1 MKIRA
6 MLAALLLAAGLV
18 CVPGCKKAAKK
29 TAAENAEP
37 TTPSEVAAAYM
48 KALMDGDEAAAL
60 KLCTGKNAEKDVKEA
75 VREMAEAKKKAE
87 ADPKCEEALGLAV
100 LKNYKFAETIEGDK
114 ATTVM
119 IAVFD
124 VDGEKREEKI
134 NEISFTLKK
143 VDGEWKLDC
152 DAMDAASQK

>member
-1 MKIRA
+1 MKFR
-6 MLAALLLAAGLV
+6 MLLSALLLAACVV
-18 CVPGCKKAAKK
+18 CVPGCRRAAKKAAEK
-29 TAAENAEP
+29 TASPAEVSSAFL
-37 TTPSEVAAAYM
+37 
-48 KALMDGDEAAAL
+48 KAVVDGDEAAAL

-75 VREMAEAKKKAE
+75 VRDIAEAKKKAE

-100 LKNYKFAETIEGDK
+100 LKNYNYKFAETIEGDK

-124 VDGEKREEKI
+124 VDGEKSEEKI
-134 NEISFTLKK
+134 NEFSFTLKK

-152 DAMDAASQK
+152 DAMDAKE